1 MVRDREV
8 EVSVE
13 VSADVRDVDVLVVR
27 DLDVESDVDVCSGVI
42 RERVMVEDVGSSLC
56 GVSSV
61 RSQSGVESK
70 SKSES
75 NTDSRPPLRMSLMSK
90 KSGIW

>member
-1 MVRDREV
+1 MSADE
-8 EVSVE
+8 VE
-13 VSADVRDVDVLVVR
+13 VSADGRDVDVLVVR
-27 DLDVESDVDVCSGVI
+27 DLDVEPVVCCDVDVCSGVV

-75 NTDSRPPLRMSLMSK
+75 RTESRPPLRMSLRSE